1 MKTLKNL
8 FLTLLSIGYFFSGN
22 AYSSTLIDDGSIT
35 FVGSIV
41 ESTCKSNENGLVCG
55 DSQVLSYKHIVST
68 TSTHTANPPS
78 MKAQVINKVKI
89 NDKTLIATIQYH

>member
-22 AYSSTLIDDGSIT
+22 AYSSTLIGDGSIT